1 MRKTCPRSIRCE
13 EAWYALAAVDLS
25 YCESS
30 PLHFYDSD
38 NNHYRNLDSCLN

>member
-30 PLHFYDSD
+30 PLHFMIPIITIIGT
-38 NNHYRNLDSCLN
+38 LTAA